1 MQYVPASLSPAD
13 RAYLDERYG
22 RNNRSRWPVYV
33 VSVIVAGLAAWTV
46 WAFNAQIHPK
56 VTSGLTSFKL
66 ENAQESTAT
75 FEVVRANASVE
86 ATCIVQALASD
97 HSTVGQL
104 AKIIP
109 VGSPTTATFTVTI
122 KTTRKAYAINWL
134 GCTAPGQNTPK

>member
-1 MQYVPASLSPAD
+1 MQYPATLSPSD

-22 RNNRSRWPVYV
+22 RNQKKSWPVYV
-33 VSVIVAGLAAWTV
+33 VAVIVAALAAWAV

-56 VTSGLTSFKL
+56 VTSGLTKFTL
-66 ENAQESTAT
+66 VNAQQSTAT
-75 FEVVRANASVE
+75 FNVVRANAGVQ
-86 ATCIVQALASD
+86 ATCTVQALAED

-109 VGSPTTATFTVTI
+109 VSAPVNATFTVTI
-122 KTTRKAYAINWL
+122 RTTRKAFAINWL

>member
-1 MQYVPASLSPAD
+1 MQYPATLSPSD

-22 RNNRSRWPVYV
+22 RTHSKGWPVYV
-33 VSVIVAGLAAWTV
+33 VAVIVAALAAWAV

-56 VTSGLTSFKL
+56 VTSGLTKYTIV
-66 ENAQESTAT
+66 NAQTSTAT
-75 FEVVRANASVE
+75 FDVVRADASVQ
-86 ATCIVQALASD
+86 ATCTVQALAQD

-109 VGSPTTATFTVTI
+109 VASPTNATFTVTI
-122 KTTRKAYAINWL
+122 RTTRLAFAINWV

>member
-1 MQYVPASLSPAD
+1 MQYLPASLSPAD

-22 RNNRSRWPVYV
+22 RNHRRQWPVVV
-33 VSVIVAGLAAWTV
+33 VSVIVAALAAWVV

-56 VTSGLTSFKL
+56 VTSGLTGYTID
-66 ENAQESTAT
+66 NAQQSTAT
-75 FEVVRANASVE
+75 FDVVRANGSVQ

-109 VGSPTTATFTVTI
+109 LGSPTKATFTVTI
-122 KTTRKAYAINWL
+122 KTTRKAFAINWL